1 MHKKR
6 RFGFCHARARGVVTR
21 SFLRGVCKCVF
32 LVYVLG
38 AFFRAYKTTEERD
51 ALRSE
56 KVSSLSV
63 SLSLSRG
70 ERGLRRANE
79 PPHRS
84 ERSFPHRSFVGQKK
98 EKKKK
103 KNLF

>member
-79 PPHRS
+79 PPHRR
-84 ERSFPHRSFVGQKK
+84 ERSFPPEF
-98 EKKKK
+98 
-103 KNLF
+103 